1 MNAQKQ
7 RLSAVLSE
15 LKSDYL
21 KKLPSKI
28 ANLRTLTEAQNW
40 EGLEDEYHKLKG
52 TGKTYGFPEISTIC
66 EKLEFLVQQKHH
78 QNPELFQGANDLL
91 EKMHQSY
98 LNQEPIRLD
107 QEPFARSL
115 LALKLK

>member
-1 MNAQKQ
+1 MSAQKQ
-7 RLSAVLSE
+7 RLSMVLNE
-15 LKSDYL
+15 LKADYL
-21 KKLPSKI
+21 KKLPTKI
-28 ANLRTLTEAQNW
+28 VNLRALTEAQNW

-78 QNPELFQGANDLL
+78 QKPELFQGANDLL
-91 EKMHQSY
+91 EKMHQGY
-98 LNQEPIRLD
+98 VD
-107 QEPFARSL
+107 QKPVQIHEDPFACTL